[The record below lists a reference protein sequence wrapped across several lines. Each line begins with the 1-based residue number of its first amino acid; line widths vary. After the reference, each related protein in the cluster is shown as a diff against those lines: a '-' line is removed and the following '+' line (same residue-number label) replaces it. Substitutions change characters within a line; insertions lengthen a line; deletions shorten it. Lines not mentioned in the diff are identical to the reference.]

1 MSDRKL
7 RSRSKSV
14 DSRKNNI
21 HGVDMSEDSTCSRE
35 VECTV
40 RENQISGF
48 AESNASFENTESGN
62 VTNNVISN
70 LQPSNISANQLQDFL
85 ATFMQTI
92 QAESSKQ
99 TASLETRLAAD
110 SERQSAESAKL
121 A

>member
-7 RSRSKSV
+7 RSGSKSV
-14 DSRKNNI
+14 DSRENNI
-21 HGVDMSEDSTCSRE
+21 HGVDMSEDSTCCSRE

-85 ATFMQTI
+85 ATVMLTI

-99 TASLETRLAAD
+99 TASLETRLAAA
-110 SERQSAESAKL
+110 SERIR
-121 A
+121 